1 MGRVFV
7 TLPLQLPGEVKWQCD
22 LQRGSHEAVLGS
34 QSELCCLS
42 IGCYLGD
49 LQVLRV
55 KGLMVGR
62 REREERK
69 KGEVGQYFWV
79 TNSVSNYNNL
89 QLPPDRDCKTAVTIR
104 NTSFYLYLALRG

>member
-1 MGRVFV
+1 MGRGFG

-62 REREERK
+62 REREIKE
-69 KGEVGQYFWV
+69 KGKWG
-79 TNSVSNYNNL
+79 
-89 QLPPDRDCKTAVTIR
+89 
-104 NTSFYLYLALRG
+104 NTFG